1 MTTDTGHQNRPP
13 APRLTLPTLQ
23 PVYDNGTPLAGAAL
37 RIAFGLTMVT
47 HGLPKLLGASHGS
60 MADPMA
66 GSTGLIRNVL
76 GLPFAEE
83 LAMLVTLLETFGG
96 LALAA
101 GLATRLM
108 AVMFTVEMIA
118 ISVALGPT
126 WPWIDRGIEYPV
138 MLGFAA
144 LLFAFM
150 GGGRFS
156 LDRRL
161 GLEV

>member
-1 MTTDTGHQNRPP
+1 MTHTDHQGRQP
-13 APRLTLPTLQ
+13 APRLILPALG
-23 PVYDNGTPLAGAAL
+23 PVYATGTPLAGAAL

-47 HGLPKLLGASHGS
+47 HGLPKLLGSSHGS
-60 MADPMA
+60 MANPMA

-101 GLATRLM
+101 GLATRLI
-108 AVMFTVEMIA
+108 AVMFTIEMIA

-138 MLGFAA
+138 MLGFTA
-144 LLFAFM
+144 LLFAFT
-150 GGGRFS
+150 GGGRLS

-161 GLEV
+161 GLEI

>member
-1 MTTDTGHQNRPP
+1 MPHTDHQGRQP
-13 APRLTLPTLQ
+13 APRLILPALG
-23 PVYDNGTPLAGAAL
+23 PVYAGGTPLAGAAL

-47 HGLPKLLGASHGS
+47 HGLPKLLGSSHGS

-101 GLATRLM
+101 GLATRLI
-108 AVMFTVEMIA
+108 AVMFTIEMIA

-138 MLGFAA
+138 MLGFTA
-144 LLFAFM
+144 LLFAFT
-150 GGGRFS
+150 GGGRLS

-161 GLEV
+161 GLEI

>member
-1 MTTDTGHQNRPP
+1 MTDTDHQGRQP
-13 APRLTLPTLQ
+13 ARRLILPTLG
-23 PVYDNGTPLAGAAL
+23 PIYACGTQLAGAAL
-37 RIAFGLTMVT
+37 RAAFGLTMVT
-47 HGLPKLLGASHGS
+47 HGLPKLLGSSHGS

-101 GLATRLM
+101 GLATRLV
-108 AVMFTVEMIA
+108 AVMFTIEMIA

-138 MLGFAA
+138 MLGFTA
-144 LLFAFM
+144 LLFAFT
-150 GGGRFS
+150 GGGRLS

-161 GLEV
+161 GLEI

>member
-1 MTTDTGHQNRPP
+1 MTHTDHQGRQP
-13 APRLTLPTLQ
+13 APRLILPALG
-23 PVYDNGTPLAGAAL
+23 PVYAGGTPLAGAAL

-47 HGLPKLLGASHGS
+47 HGLPKLLGSSHGS

-101 GLATRLM
+101 GLATRLI
-108 AVMFTVEMIA
+108 AVMFTIEMIA

-138 MLGFAA
+138 MLGFTA
-144 LLFAFM
+144 LLFAFT
-150 GGGRFS
+150 GGGRLS

-161 GLEV
+161 GLEI

>member
-1 MTTDTGHQNRPP
+1 MTHTDHQGRQP
-13 APRLTLPTLQ
+13 APRLILPALG
-23 PVYDNGTPLAGAAL
+23 PVYAGGTPLAGAAL

-47 HGLPKLLGASHGS
+47 HGLPKLLGSSHGS

-101 GLATRLM
+101 GLATRLI
-108 AVMFTVEMIA
+108 AVMFTIEMIA

-126 WPWIDRGIEYPV
+126 QERGHR
-138 MLGFAA
+138 A
-144 LLFAFM
+144 L
-150 GGGRFS
+150 
-156 LDRRL
+156 
-161 GLEV
+161 